1 MKKAPFVGEI
11 AREMR
16 LGETMNAHCTSS
28 QQLPQTLLAS
38 VNRDS
43 SYLIIDDKISRE
55 RERGRCLASP
65 KIITHR

>member
-16 LGETMNAHCTSS
+16 LGETLYQFKTTNPDFT
-28 QQLPQTLLAS
+28 AS

-43 SYLIIDDKISRE
+43 SYLMVDGQESRE
-55 RERGRCLASP
+55 RERGRCLTSLE
-65 KIITHR
+65 IITHR